1 MSASN
6 SISQLLE
13 QFLELNTNSLET
25 FVRINEAITTDKET
39 VSIDLFNSKTN
50 KMETIQIPAFG
61 YLKREIDRLNSNVS
75 SISGLEGSNA
85 NVRLKDGTFR
95 TIHTSRLKGPSPS
108 ITALAS
114 PTQFSTKLNDFF
126 ENFLNPLLTINLDVS
141 GQIPVET
148 EKVYVERYI
157 FNENDLATT
166 TAFDDIYLGGSEIAY
181 SDFKTQLT
189 NNNFVYYL
197 DSQVID
203 MPIRT
208 IQYTGFFDVVRIDNA
223 QKNVVIDGTT
233 QTKTVKLFTLNK
245 LTFTDSTKAL
255 KDTETLKTGDS
266 LIVNSGNYRTRYQIL
281 SIDGSTSQVELL
293 LIEGSESIKLG
304 VNQLGIYK
312 DVDTDLNIEINVA
325 FNERQV
331 IFVKPIDPVSKIPAE
346 NFSPGV
352 GFYSN
357 NLEMVDVTGAKMTLA
372 EYYKNEVADFGQFL
386 KSLKVDY
393 IPPAASG
400 IKPTPPVI
408 NVENFKVV
416 QINKHL
422 TDNTTTDKIKQ
433 LKSDKSSTEQ
443 SLKQLDE
450 SIKQKKSLINSKKF
464 ASQTE
469 SDTSKNELSALVSQR
484 DSESKLFS
492 SVVSEIKA
500 SAESA
505 DLQTVSPKY
514 KVRGFWSVPEP
525 KTIGNQVSQE
535 VVQFKIRYRYVS
547 TSGKTSNVD
556 QLKFIDSTNQTE
568 KTAAFSNW
576 VEVNG
581 PVRKRA
587 LDATGKY
594 TWILESE
601 EDANAVNF
609 NSFDISINPGEVV
622 EFMIKSISEAGF
634 PANPLESDWSA
645 IQKIEFPQGEINTD
659 DLGNVIKTNELDL
672 LKVQIQQDL
681 ETAGVFQHVGESFTV
696 GNQTF
701 AHSANTIASGFIT
714 DTQSPITVY
723 EKLLA
728 LQNEVLSLRAV
739 IEKTTGELLVRI
751 IDENGNVTPV
761 TNNSTVQLFAGYYSQ
776 EIPAVNGKGAI
787 VTKNFKVE
795 LSNTKATDLELISRI
810 VGDTARPAPVSST
823 NTRFGLYKPPT
834 VALPE
839 LPNPVDP
846 VYGSDAYY
854 TVEGRYDLVP
864 VVYQNIN
871 GLSQDYFN
879 NAPDQSSQ
887 LKGQFIYSRFRNIAN
902 DDNLYVITEGSLS
915 DGDINTASPIT
926 DFGINSAY
934 DKYEYG
940 ISYDFSVPTNFANPA
955 GRVPIDNTTGFK
967 NFSTVTA
974 TAFNS
979 NAGDNSNP
987 NNFVWAGD
995 YTGVGINATPK
1006 KVAIGAAGIT
1016 YNQYSNG
1023 IYLHVDHPLLQNY
1036 NDDVT
1041 TDGSTVNV
1049 PGTALKKIASNGL
1062 IGMPKTASLRATDMG
1077 GKKQTPFRI
1086 IDTINNEGSAGLR
1099 QTAKAGFSP
1108 EDQYLLG
1115 GRSCGSFLYISPLN
1129 TNSLV
1134 VDSSNKSGKKMIP
1147 GGSANAITIDLV
1159 FQYRMTDYYGPKATG
1174 TGRIGG
1180 VLDNTFTNLS
1190 YAKKIGLDIID
1201 FGSNDFKFDVEVT
1214 AKYAAE
1220 GRNINNVTS
1229 TMLTKYQTNYR
1240 PGRGRRRWLSDSF
1253 SNLSFPDINQ
1263 FY

>member
-108 ITALAS
+108 ITSLAS

-141 GQIPVET
+141 KQIPVET

-157 FNENDLATT
+157 FNENDLASV
-166 TAFDDIYLGGSEIAY
+166 TAFDDLYKGGSEIVY

-208 IQYTGFFDVVRIDNA
+208 IQYTGFFDVVKVDNA

-233 QTKTVKLFTLNK
+233 QTKTVKLYTLNK
-245 LTFTDSTKAL
+245 LTFSDSTKSF
-255 KDTETLKTGDS
+255 KDTETLKTSDS

-281 SIDGSTSQVELL
+281 SIDTSTSQIELL
-293 LIEGSESIKLG
+293 LLEGSESIKIG

-346 NFSPGV
+346 DFSPGV

-357 NLEMVDVTGAKMTLA
+357 DLEMSDATGTIMTLA

-450 SIKQKKSLINSKKF
+450 SIKQKKSLINTKKF

-469 SDTSKNELSALVSQR
+469 SDTYKNELGSLISQR
-484 DSESKLFS
+484 ESESKLFS
-492 SVVSEIKA
+492 SVVSEIKSSAA
-500 SAESA
+500 SS

-514 KVRGFWSVPEP
+514 KVRGFWAVPEP

-556 QLKFIDSTNQTE
+556 QLKFVDATNQTE

-576 VEVNG
+576 VEVSG
-581 PVRKRA
+581 PVRKREM
-587 LDATGKY
+587 DANGKY
-594 TWILESE
+594 GWILESE

-609 NSFDISINPGEVV
+609 NSFDIAINPGEVV

-634 PANPLESDWSA
+634 PANPLESEWSE

-659 DLGNVIKTNELDL
+659 ALGDVIKTNELDL
-672 LKVQIQQDL
+672 LKVQIKEDL
-681 ETAGVFQHVGESFTV
+681 ESAGVYKHVGESFTV
-696 GNQTF
+696 GSQTF

-714 DTQSPITVY
+714 DNQAPITVY

-751 IDENGNVTPV
+751 IDENGNITPV

-776 EIPAVNGKGAI
+776 EVPAVNGKGAI
-787 VTKNFKVE
+787 VTKNFKIE

-810 VGDTARPAPVSST
+810 VGDTTQPAPVSTT
-823 NTRFGLYKPPT
+823 NEIFGLYKPST
-834 VALPE
+834 VLLPE
-839 LPNPVDP
+839 IPNPVDS
-846 VYGSDAYY
+846 VYGSNTYY
-854 TVEGRYDLVP
+854 TTEAKYDLVP
-864 VVYQNIN
+864 VVYQNI
-871 GLSQDYFN
+871 GTAIDTDYIN
-879 NAPDQSSQ
+879 SGPDQSSQ
-887 LKGQFIYSRFRNIAN
+887 LKGQFIYSRFKNIAN
-902 DDNLYVITEGSLS
+902 DSNLYVIDEGVNGNGNIYTGLPDS
-915 DGDINTASPIT
+915 
-926 DFGINSAY
+926 GIICAY
-934 DKYEYG
+934 DRYEYG
-940 ISYDFSVPTNFANPA
+940 ISYIFKDSLQNPLVPEI
-955 GRVPIDNTTGFK
+955 GTTGFK
-967 NFSTVTA
+967 DFSNVTA
-974 TAFNS
+974 QPYA
-979 NAGDNSNP
+979 AASNP
-987 NNFVWAGD
+987 TPNDFVWSGS
-995 YTGVGINATPK
+995 YSGITPDK
-1006 KVAIGAAGIT
+1006 IAIGANPLT
-1016 YNQYSNG
+1016 FENYSNG
-1023 IYLHVDHPLLQNY
+1023 IYIHVDHPLLKSSINPI
-1036 NDDVT
+1036 N
-1041 TDGSTVNV
+1041 NNPI
-1049 PGTALKKIASNGL
+1049 PGLSLLQIASNG
-1062 IGMPKTASLRATDMG
+1062 IVGMPITASLRSNDAH
-1077 GKKQTPFRI
+1077 GKKQTPLRLI
-1086 IDTINNEGSAGLR
+1086 NTISTDTPTQNTLGVRRTG
-1099 QTAKAGFSP
+1099 KAGFVP

-1134 VDSSNKSGKKMIP
+1134 VDASNKSGKKIIP
-1147 GGSANAITIDLV
+1147 GGSANAIAVDLV
-1159 FQYRMTDYYGPKATG
+1159 FQYRMTDYYGPKSTG

-1180 VLDNTFTNLS
+1180 ILDNTFTNLS
-1190 YAKKIGLDIID
+1190 YAKKIGIDIID
-1201 FGSNDFKFDVEVT
+1201 FGNNDFKFDVEVT

-1229 TMLTKYQTNYR
+1229 AMLTNYQNNYQQG
-1240 PGRGRRRWLSDSF
+1240 PGRRKWLSSKYT
-1253 SNLSFPDINQ
+1253 NLSFPDINQ
-1263 FY
+1263 I